1 MSEGIDRSP
10 GQLLHRLGLG
20 LSAPLLALIFALV
33 VSAFALMIT
42 GTRNAS

>member
-1 MSEGIDRSP
+1 VERAFYLQVVP
-10 GQLLHRLGLG
+10 
-20 LSAPLLALIFALV
+20 IFALV